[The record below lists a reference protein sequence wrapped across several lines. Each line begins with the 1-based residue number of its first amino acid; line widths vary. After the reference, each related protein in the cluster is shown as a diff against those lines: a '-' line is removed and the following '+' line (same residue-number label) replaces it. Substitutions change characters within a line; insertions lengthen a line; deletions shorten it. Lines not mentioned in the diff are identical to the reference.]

1 MKASDLGWEYWRSF
15 LAVAETGSL
24 SAAARSLRLTQPTLG
39 RHVDAL
45 EAALGAPLFT
55 RSQHGLQPTALA
67 LSLVPHA
74 GAMAAA
80 ADSLLRTASGEA
92 EGERGTVRLAA
103 SEIVG
108 IEVLP
113 AMLARFRE
121 DHPGIVLELALS
133 NRNEDLLRRDADIAV
148 RMVRPQQAALV
159 ARRIGAVGI
168 GLYAKRT
175 YLARHGMPE
184 TAAGLAS
191 HTVVGVDRNN
201 AALEAIRIGGEP
213 VSRELFSYRCD
224 SDVGQLAAVR
234 AGVGIGI
241 CQHGV
246 AARDPDLVP
255 VLPDLFDFSLDM
267 WLAMHED
274 LRQSRRVRLLFD
286 HLAVELGAYAATGR
300 PRSAAR
306 TSSSEMR

>member
-1 MKASDLGWEYWRSF
+1 MASPDLGWELWHSF
-15 LAVAETGSL
+15 LAVARTGSL

-45 EAALGAPLFT
+45 EEALGEPLFV

-74 GAMAAA
+74 EAMAAA
-80 ADSLLRTASGEA
+80 AESLLRTASGEA

-121 DHPGIVLELALS
+121 AHPGIVLELALS

-159 ARRIGAVGI
+159 ARRIGAIGI
-168 GLYAKRT
+168 GLYAKRD
-175 YLARHGMPE
+175 YLARHGNPSGVGE
-184 TAAGLAS
+184 LSA
-191 HTVVGVDRNN
+191 HTVIGVDRNN

-255 VLPDLFDFSLDM
+255 VLPDQFDLSLDM

-274 LRQSRRVRLLFD
+274 LRHSRRVRLLFD
-286 HLAVELGAYAATGR
+286 HLAAELGAYAKVGQR
-300 PRSAAR
+300 RS
-306 TSSSEMR
+306 

>member
-1 MKASDLGWEYWRSF
+1 MTAYDLGWEYWRSF

-55 RSQHGLQPTALA
+55 RSQHGLQPTSLA

-103 SEIVG
+103 SEIIG

-113 AMLARFRE
+113 AILARFRE
-121 DHPGIVLELALS
+121 AHPGIVLELALS

-148 RMVRPQQAALV
+148 RMIRPQQAALV
-159 ARRIGAVGI
+159 ARRIGAVGV
-168 GLYAKRT
+168 GLYAKRG
-175 YLARHGMPE
+175 YLARHGTPSSVRD
-184 TAAGLAS
+184 LSS
-191 HTVVGVDRNN
+191 HTVVGVDRDR
-201 AALEAIRIGGEP
+201 AVLDAIRVGGQP
-213 VSRELFSYRCD
+213 VPSELFSYRCD
-224 SDVGQLAAVR
+224 SDIGQLAAVR

-286 HLAVELGAYAATGR
+286 HLAVELAAYAATGH
-300 PRSAAR
+300 RSSTLHPPA
-306 TSSSEMR
+306 

>member
-1 MKASDLGWEYWRSF
+1 MASPDLGWELWHSF
-15 LAVAETGSL
+15 LAVSRTGSL

-45 EAALGAPLFT
+45 EEALGEPLFV

-74 GAMAAA
+74 EAMAAA
-80 ADSLLRTASGEA
+80 AESLLRAASGEA

-103 SEIVG
+103 SEVVG

-113 AMLARFRE
+113 AMLGRFRE
-121 DHPGIVLELALS
+121 AHPGIVLELALS

-159 ARRIGAVGI
+159 ARRIGAIGI
-168 GLYAKRT
+168 GLYAKRD
-175 YLARHGMPE
+175 YLARHGNPSGVGE
-184 TAAGLAS
+184 LFA
-191 HTVVGVDRNN
+191 HTVIGVDRNN

-255 VLPDLFDFSLDM
+255 VLPDLFDLSLDM

-274 LRQSRRVRLLFD
+274 LRHSRRVRLLFD
-286 HLAVELGAYAATGR
+286 HLAAELGAYAKVGR
-300 PRSAAR
+300 RRS
-306 TSSSEMR
+306 

>member
-1 MKASDLGWEYWRSF
+1 MTGSDLGWELWRSF
-15 LAVAETGSL
+15 LAVTETGSL

-45 EAALGAPLFT
+45 EATLGAPLFT
-55 RSQHGLQPTALA
+55 RSRHGLQPTSLA

-74 GAMAAA
+74 EAMASA

-113 AMLARFRE
+113 AMLGRFRE
-121 DHPGIVLELALS
+121 AHPGIVLELTLS

-159 ARRIGAVGI
+159 ARRIGAIGI
-168 GLYAKRT
+168 GLYAKRD
-175 YLARHGMPE
+175 YLARHGNPSGVE
-184 TAAGLAS
+184 DLSA
-191 HTVVGVDRNN
+191 HCVIGVDRDR
-201 AALEAIRIGGEP
+201 AVLEAIRIGG
-213 VSRELFSYRCD
+213 VRVTHDLLSYRCD

-246 AARDPDLVP
+246 AARDPDLLP
-255 VLPDLFDFSLDM
+255 VLPDQFDLSLDM

-274 LRQSRRVRLLFD
+274 LRHSRRVRLLFD
-286 HLAVELGAYAATGR
+286 HLAAELGAYAKVGLRR
-300 PRSAAR
+300 P
-306 TSSSEMR
+306 

>member
-1 MKASDLGWEYWRSF
+1 MTGSDPGWELWRSF
-15 LAVAETGSL
+15 LAVTETGSL

-45 EAALGAPLFT
+45 EATLGAPLFT
-55 RSQHGLQPTALA
+55 RSQHGLQPTSLA

-74 GAMAAA
+74 EAMASA
-80 ADSLLRTASGEA
+80 ADNLLRTASGEA

-113 AMLARFRE
+113 AMLGRFRE
-121 DHPGIVLELALS
+121 AHPGIALELALS

-159 ARRIGAVGI
+159 ARRIGTVGI
-168 GLYAKRT
+168 GLYAKRD
-175 YLARHGMPE
+175 YLARHGNPSGVGE
-184 TAAGLAS
+184 LSA
-191 HTVVGVDRNN
+191 HTVIGVDRNN

-234 AGVGIGI
+234 GGVGIGI

-255 VLPDLFDFSLDM
+255 VLPDLFDLSLDM

-274 LRQSRRVRLLFD
+274 LRHSRRVRLLFD
-286 HLAVELGAYAATGR
+286 HLAAELGAYAKVGQR
-300 PRSAAR
+300 QI
-306 TSSSEMR
+306 

>member
-1 MKASDLGWEYWRSF
+1 MTGSDLGWELWRSF
-15 LAVAETGSL
+15 LAVTETGSL

-45 EAALGAPLFT
+45 EEALGEPLFV

-74 GAMAAA
+74 EAMAAA
-80 ADSLLRTASGEA
+80 AESLLRTASGEA

-121 DHPGIVLELALS
+121 AHPGIVLELALS

-159 ARRIGAVGI
+159 ARRIGAIGI
-168 GLYAKRT
+168 GLYAKRD
-175 YLARHGMPE
+175 YLARHGNPSGVGE
-184 TAAGLAS
+184 LSA
-191 HTVVGVDRNN
+191 HTVIGVDRNN

-213 VSRELFSYRCD
+213 VLRELFSYRCD

-255 VLPDLFDFSLDM
+255 VLPDLFDLSLDM

-274 LRQSRRVRLLFD
+274 LRYSRRVRLLFD
-286 HLAVELGAYAATGR
+286 HLAAELGAYAKVGR
-300 PRSAAR
+300 RQS
-306 TSSSEMR
+306 